1 MVEKMN
7 EEVMD
12 SKELQVGDVVTGSV
26 TKVEEKQVLVNV
38 GYKTDGVIPISELAN
53 VHIEKASDVVEL
65 DQTLELKII
74 KLEEDDLVLSKRAV
88 DAEKAWV
95 ELQEKFTS
103 GHVFDVTV
111 KDIVNGGLV
120 VDLGVRGF
128 IPASLVEVH
137 YVEDFTDYKGK
148 TLAVKIVELDREKN
162 RVILSH
168 KAVVELE
175 LDSKKKEAISSLKE
189 GDVFEGTVQRL
200 TDFGAFV
207 NVGGVDGLVHI
218 SQISHE
224 RVEQPSEVL
233 EQGQKVKVKV
243 LSVDADTQRI
253 SLSIKAAQPGPWEN
267 VAGEIKAGDIRE
279 GVVKRL
285 VTFGAFVE
293 ILPGVEGLVHVSQ
306 IANRHVKNPNEVLE
320 MGQEVKVKVLEV
332 HVAEKRISLSIKEAL
347 EENNVIEDYSQYE
360 PNADSATFQLSDII
374 GEQLK
379 KLKK

>member
-95 ELQEKFTS
+95 ELQEKFTC

-189 GDVFEGTVQRL
+189 GDVVEGTVQRL

-293 ILPGVEGLVHVSQ
+293 VLPGVEGLVHVSQ

-347 EENNVIEDYSQYE
+347 EENNVTEDYSQYE